1 MFFCVIPELNSQSIC
16 LGPWYLEVICS
27 MRSEYRQGLSCY
39 FLLLC
44 RVLQEIMSL
53 EMNYQESSN
62 MYKLKLQLLY
72 MKGTLIFTGNKI
84 TESQQLMELTNA

>member
-1 MFFCVIPELNSQSIC
+1 MFFCVIPELNSQFIC

-44 RVLQEIMSL
+44 RVSA
-53 EMNYQESSN
+53 
-62 MYKLKLQLLY
+62 
-72 MKGTLIFTGNKI
+72 TGDHI
-84 TESQQLMELTNA
+84 TRNELPGIKQIVQTKTTIAVYERYLDIH